1 MYPTILITADI
12 MSQALGY
19 EDYNDRKSN
28 GLMAIRNSMTRAN
41 GQYYII
47 FQAYMKN
54 ALRHKLLTN

>member
-1 MYPTILITADI
+1 MILITANI

-19 EDYNDRKSN
+19 EEYNDRKSDK
-28 GLMAIRNSMTRAN
+28 LMAIRNSITRAN

-54 ALRHKLLTN
+54 ALRYKLLTN